1 MLRKPGDGGR
11 RPRAIL
17 GTQAP
22 FGMADTALSHCP
34 FRRCLRLLHAALR
47 RRGRPSAEAQRRA
60 EEGLEL
66 Q

>member
-22 FGMADTALSHCP
+22 FGMAGTALSHCP
-34 FRRCLRLLHAALR
+34 FRRCLRLLHAAVR
-47 RRGRPSAEAQRRA
+47 RRPFAEAQRRA